1 MPEDSKR
8 VPFCNMI
15 YIGDGLSDVPCMK
28 MMKAYGGYSIAVYRK
43 KDSKVED
50 LLMKDRVDFI
60 YPADYSENT
69 GLDLTVKNIIRKM
82 AICGLLY
89 DENHEQ
95 KKEILGR

>member
-1 MPEDSKR
+1 MYENDESLRR
-8 VPFCNMI
+8 VFNC
-15 YIGDGLSDVPCMK
+15 GLP
-28 MMKAYGGYSIAVYRK
+28 K

-82 AICGLLY
+82 AVCGLLY